1 MCEAVFSHHTA
12 LPDNISPK
20 GEDGYR
26 NRLCCEAAE
35 LQEIESYFW
44 EEIISEE
51 DLIAKLKQNR
61 PLNVKAGFDPTA
73 PDLHLGHTVVLQKM
87 KHFQELGH
95 NVTFLIGDFTG
106 MIGDP
111 TGKSETRK
119 PLIKEQ
125 VLANAETYKE
135 QVFKILDP
143 EKTKICFNSA
153 WLEPL
158 TMKETLSLMAK
169 FTVAR
174 IIERDDFQKR
184 YKSGE
189 PIGMHEFMYPIMQGF
204 DSVNM
209 NADIEL
215 GGTDQKFNLLVGR
228 DLLRQYGKE
237 AQVAITMPIIEG
249 LDGVQ
254 KMSKSLGNYVGI
266 SESPKDMFG
275 KLMSISDE
283 LMFRYYTLLS
293 DMSLKDIEKMK
304 QDIETGDFP
313 MTAKK
318 NLAKEI
324 VSRYHGT
331 KAGVEAEEEFV
342 RVFSNKNVPTD
353 IQEYKI
359 QGCFLDIILALNFAS
374 SKSEARRLAEQGG
387 IHFENEKVYDLTTAP
402 EHEGI
407 LKVGKRKFAKLIK

>member
-1 MCEAVFSHHTA
+1 MQ
-12 LPDNISPK
+12 D
-20 GEDGYR
+20 
-26 NRLCCEAAE
+26 
-35 LQEIESYFW
+35 IESQL
-44 EEIISEE
+44 ELIKRGTAEIISEE

-119 PLIKEQ
+119 PLTKEQ

-184 YKSGE
+184 YKAGE

-209 NADIEL
+209 NTDIEL

-275 KLMSISDE
+275 KLMSITDE

-304 QDIETGDFP
+304 QDIETGDFHP

-342 RVFSNKNVPTD
+342 RVFSNKNIPTD

-387 IHFENEKVYDLTTAP
+387 IHFENEKVYDLTLTP
-402 EHEGI
+402 EHDGI

>member
-1 MCEAVFSHHTA
+1 MQ
-12 LPDNISPK
+12 D
-20 GEDGYR
+20 
-26 NRLCCEAAE
+26 
-35 LQEIESYFW
+35 IESQL
-44 EEIISEE
+44 ELIKRGTAEIISEE

-119 PLIKEQ
+119 PLTKEQ

-153 WLEPL
+153 WLKPL

-184 YKSGE
+184 YKAGE

-209 NADIEL
+209 NTDIEL

-275 KLMSISDE
+275 KLMSITDE

-304 QDIETGDFP
+304 QDIETGDFHP

-331 KAGVEAEEEFV
+331 KAGIEAEEEFV
-342 RVFSNKNVPTD
+342 RVFSNKNIPTD

-387 IHFENEKVYDLTTAP
+387 VHFENEKVYDLTLTP

>member
-1 MCEAVFSHHTA
+1 MQ
-12 LPDNISPK
+12 D
-20 GEDGYR
+20 
-26 NRLCCEAAE
+26 
-35 LQEIESYFW
+35 IESQL
-44 EEIISEE
+44 ELIKRGTAEIISEE

-119 PLIKEQ
+119 PLTKEQ

-184 YKSGE
+184 YKAGE

-209 NADIEL
+209 NTDIEL

-275 KLMSISDE
+275 KLMSITDE

-304 QDIETGDFP
+304 QDIETGDFHP

-331 KAGVEAEEEFV
+331 KAGIEAEEEFV
-342 RVFSNKNVPTD
+342 RVFSNKNIPTD

-387 IHFENEKVYDLTTAP
+387 IHFENEKVYDLTLTP

>member
-1 MCEAVFSHHTA
+1 MEDINTQLELIRRGTA
-12 LPDNISPK
+12 
-20 GEDGYR
+20 
-26 NRLCCEAAE
+26 
-35 LQEIESYFW
+35 
-44 EEIISEE
+44 EIISEE
-51 DLIAKLKQNR
+51 DLIAKLKENR

-119 PLIKEQ
+119 PLTKEQ

-143 EKTKICFNSA
+143 EKTKICFNSS
-153 WLEPL
+153 WLEPM

-184 YKSGE
+184 YKAGE
-189 PIGMHEFMYPIMQGF
+189 PIGMHEFMYPIMQGY
-204 DSVNM
+204 DSVCM
-209 NADIEL
+209 NTDIEL

-228 DLLRQYGKE
+228 DLLRQYGKQ
-237 AQVAITMPIIEG
+237 AQIAITMPIIEG

-275 KLMSISDE
+275 KLMSITDE

-293 DMSLKDIEKMK
+293 DMSLADIEKMK
-304 QDIETGDFP
+304 KDIETGDFHP
-313 MTAKK
+313 MQAKK
-318 NLAKEI
+318 NLAREI
-324 VSRYHGT
+324 VTRYHGAQ
-331 KAGVEAEEEFV
+331 AGLDAEEEFV
-342 RVFSNKNVPTD
+342 RIFSNRNTPTD

-359 QGCFLDIILALNFAS
+359 SGNFLDIILALNFAS

-387 IHFENEKVYDLTTAP
+387 VHFENEKIYDLTITP
-402 EHEGI
+402 DHEGI
-407 LKVGKRKFAKLIK
+407 LKVGKRKFAKLVK

>member
-1 MCEAVFSHHTA
+1 MQ
-12 LPDNISPK
+12 D
-20 GEDGYR
+20 
-26 NRLCCEAAE
+26 
-35 LQEIESYFW
+35 IESQL
-44 EEIISEE
+44 ELIKRGTAEIISEE

-119 PLIKEQ
+119 PLTKEQ

-184 YKSGE
+184 YKAGE

-209 NADIEL
+209 NTDIEL

-275 KLMSISDE
+275 KLMSITDE

-293 DMSLKDIEKMK
+293 DMSLKDIEKMN
-304 QDIETGDFP
+304 QDIETGDFHP

-318 NLAKEI
+318 NLAREI

-331 KAGVEAEEEFV
+331 KAGIEAEEEFV
-342 RVFSNKNVPTD
+342 RVFSNKNIPTD

-387 IHFENEKVYDLTTAP
+387 VHFENEKVYDLTLTP
-402 EHEGI
+402 EHDGI

>member
-1 MCEAVFSHHTA
+1 MEDINTQLELIRRGTA
-12 LPDNISPK
+12 
-20 GEDGYR
+20 
-26 NRLCCEAAE
+26 
-35 LQEIESYFW
+35 
-44 EEIISEE
+44 EIISEE
-51 DLIAKLKQNR
+51 DLIAKLKENR

-119 PLIKEQ
+119 PLTKEQ

-143 EKTKICFNSA
+143 EKTKICFNSS
-153 WLEPL
+153 WLEPM

-184 YKSGE
+184 YKAGE
-189 PIGMHEFMYPIMQGF
+189 PIGMHEFMYPIMQGY
-204 DSVNM
+204 DSVCM

-228 DLLRQYGKE
+228 DLLRQYGKQ
-237 AQVAITMPIIEG
+237 AQVAVTMPIIEG

-275 KLMSISDE
+275 KLMSITDE

-293 DMSLKDIEKMK
+293 DMSLADIEKMK
-304 QDIETGDFP
+304 KDIETGDFHP
-313 MTAKK
+313 MQAKK

-324 VSRYHGT
+324 VTRYHGSQ
-331 KAGVEAEEEFV
+331 AGIDAEEEFV
-342 RVFSNKNVPTD
+342 RIFSNRNTPTD

-359 QGCFLDIILALNFAS
+359 SGNFLDIILALNFAS

-387 IHFENEKVYDLTTAP
+387 VHFENEKIYDLTITP
-402 EHEGI
+402 DHEGI
-407 LKVGKRKFAKLIK
+407 LKVGKRKFAKLVK

>member
-1 MCEAVFSHHTA
+1 MH
-12 LPDNISPK
+12 D
-20 GEDGYR
+20 
-26 NRLCCEAAE
+26 
-35 LQEIESYFW
+35 IESQL
-44 EEIISEE
+44 ELIKRGTAEIISEE

-204 DSVNM
+204 YSVNM

-304 QDIETGDFP
+304 QDIETGDFHP

>member
-1 MCEAVFSHHTA
+1 MH
-12 LPDNISPK
+12 D
-20 GEDGYR
+20 
-26 NRLCCEAAE
+26 
-35 LQEIESYFW
+35 IESQL
-44 EEIISEE
+44 ELIKRGTAEIISEE

-119 PLIKEQ
+119 PLTKEQ

-266 SESPKDMFG
+266 SESPKNMFG

-293 DMSLKDIEKMK
+293 D
-304 QDIETGDFP
+304 FHP

>member
-1 MCEAVFSHHTA
+1 MQ
-12 LPDNISPK
+12 D
-20 GEDGYR
+20 
-26 NRLCCEAAE
+26 
-35 LQEIESYFW
+35 IESQL
-44 EEIISEE
+44 ELIKRGTAEIISEE

-119 PLIKEQ
+119 PLTKEQ

-184 YKSGE
+184 YKAGE

-209 NADIEL
+209 NTDIEL

-275 KLMSISDE
+275 KLMSITDE

-293 DMSLKDIEKMK
+293 DMSLKNIEKMK
-304 QDIETGDFP
+304 QDIETGDFHP

-318 NLAKEI
+318 NLAREI

-331 KAGVEAEEEFV
+331 KAGIEAEEEFV
-342 RVFSNKNVPTD
+342 RVFSNKNIPTD

-387 IHFENEKVYDLTTAP
+387 VHFENEKVYDLTLTP
-402 EHEGI
+402 EHDGI

>member
-1 MCEAVFSHHTA
+1 MQ
-12 LPDNISPK
+12 D
-20 GEDGYR
+20 
-26 NRLCCEAAE
+26 
-35 LQEIESYFW
+35 IESQLALIKRGTA
-44 EEIISEE
+44 EIISEE

-119 PLIKEQ
+119 PLTKEQ
-125 VLANAETYKE
+125 VIANAETYKE

-143 EKTKICFNSA
+143 EKTKICFNST

-184 YKSGE
+184 YKAGE

-209 NADIEL
+209 NTDVEL

-266 SESPKDMFG
+266 SESPKEMFG
-275 KLMSISDE
+275 KLMSITDD
-283 LMFRYYTLLS
+283 LMFRYYELLS
-293 DMSLKDIEKMK
+293 DMSLQDIEKMK
-304 QDIETGDFP
+304 KDIETGDFHP

-324 VSRYHGT
+324 VARYHGT
-331 KAGVEAEEEFV
+331 KAGAEAEEEFV
-342 RVFSNKNVPTD
+342 RVFSNKNIPKD
-353 IQEYKI
+353 IEEYKI
-359 QGCFLDIILALNFAS
+359 QGTFLDIILALNFAS

-387 IHFENEKVYDLTTAP
+387 IHFENEKIYDLTTVP
-402 EHEGI
+402 DHEGI

>member
-1 MCEAVFSHHTA
+1 MQ
-12 LPDNISPK
+12 D
-20 GEDGYR
+20 
-26 NRLCCEAAE
+26 
-35 LQEIESYFW
+35 IESQL
-44 EEIISEE
+44 ELIKRGTAEIISEE
-51 DLIAKLKQNR
+51 DLTAKLKQNR
-61 PLNVKAGFDPTA
+61 PLNIKAGFDPTA

-119 PLIKEQ
+119 PLTKEQ

-184 YKSGE
+184 YKTGE

-204 DSVNM
+204 DSVQM

-228 DLLRQYGKE
+228 DLLRQYGRQ

-275 KLMSISDE
+275 KLMSITDE

-304 QDIETGDFP
+304 QDIETGDFHP

-331 KAGVEAEEEFV
+331 KAGIEAEEEFV
-342 RVFSNKNVPTD
+342 RVFSNKNIPTD

-359 QGCFLDIILALNFAS
+359 KGCFLDIILALNFAS

-387 IHFENEKVYDLTTAP
+387 VHFENEKVYDLTLIP

-407 LKVGKRKFAKLIK
+407 LKIGKRKFAKLIK

>member
-1 MCEAVFSHHTA
+1 MQ
-12 LPDNISPK
+12 D
-20 GEDGYR
+20 
-26 NRLCCEAAE
+26 
-35 LQEIESYFW
+35 IESQLALIKRGTA
-44 EEIISEE
+44 EIISEE

-119 PLIKEQ
+119 PLTKEQ
-125 VLANAETYKE
+125 VIANAETYKE

-143 EKTKICFNSA
+143 EKTKICFNST

-184 YKSGE
+184 YKAGE

-209 NADIEL
+209 NTDVEL

-266 SESPKDMFG
+266 SESPKEMFG
-275 KLMSISDE
+275 KLMSITDD
-283 LMFRYYTLLS
+283 LMFRYYELLS
-293 DMSLKDIEKMK
+293 DMSLQDIEKMK
-304 QDIETGDFP
+304 KDIETGDFHP

-324 VSRYHGT
+324 VARYHGT
-331 KAGVEAEEEFV
+331 KAGAEAEEEFV
-342 RVFSNKNVPTD
+342 RVFSNKNIPTD
-353 IQEYKI
+353 IAEYKI
-359 QGCFLDIILALNFAS
+359 QGTFLDIILALNFAS

-387 IHFENEKVYDLTTAP
+387 VHFENEKIYDLTTAP
-402 EHEGI
+402 DHEGI

>member
-1 MCEAVFSHHTA
+1 MEDINTQLELIRRGTA
-12 LPDNISPK
+12 
-20 GEDGYR
+20 
-26 NRLCCEAAE
+26 
-35 LQEIESYFW
+35 
-44 EEIISEE
+44 EIISEE
-51 DLIAKLKQNR
+51 DLIAKLKENR

-119 PLIKEQ
+119 PLTKEQ

-143 EKTKICFNSA
+143 EKTKICFNSS
-153 WLEPL
+153 WLEPI

-184 YKSGE
+184 YKAGE
-189 PIGMHEFMYPIMQGF
+189 PIGMHEFMYPIMQGY
-204 DSVNM
+204 DSVCM

-228 DLLRQYGKE
+228 DLLRQYGKQ
-237 AQVAITMPIIEG
+237 AQIAITMPIIEG

-275 KLMSISDE
+275 KIMSITDE

-293 DMSLKDIEKMK
+293 DMSLADIEKMK
-304 QDIETGDFP
+304 KDIETGDFHP
-313 MTAKK
+313 MQAKK
-318 NLAKEI
+318 NLAREI
-324 VSRYHGT
+324 VTRYHGAQ
-331 KAGVEAEEEFV
+331 AGLDAEEEFV
-342 RVFSNKNVPTD
+342 RIFSNRNTPTD

-359 QGCFLDIILALNFAS
+359 SGNFLDIILALNFAS

-387 IHFENEKVYDLTTAP
+387 VHFENEKIYDLTITP
-402 EHEGI
+402 DHEGI
-407 LKVGKRKFAKLIK
+407 LKVGKRKFAKLVK

>member
-1 MCEAVFSHHTA
+1 MQ
-12 LPDNISPK
+12 D
-20 GEDGYR
+20 
-26 NRLCCEAAE
+26 
-35 LQEIESYFW
+35 IESQL
-44 EEIISEE
+44 ELIKRGTAEIISEE

-119 PLIKEQ
+119 PLTKEQ

-184 YKSGE
+184 YKAGE

-209 NADIEL
+209 NTDIEL

-237 AQVAITMPIIEG
+237 AQVAITMPIIEV

-275 KLMSISDE
+275 KLMSITDE

-304 QDIETGDFP
+304 QDIETGDFHP

-331 KAGVEAEEEFV
+331 KAGIEAEEEFV
-342 RVFSNKNVPTD
+342 RVFSNKNIPTD

-387 IHFENEKVYDLTTAP
+387 VHFENEKVYDLTLTP

>member
-1 MCEAVFSHHTA
+1 MQ
-12 LPDNISPK
+12 D
-20 GEDGYR
+20 
-26 NRLCCEAAE
+26 
-35 LQEIESYFW
+35 IESQL
-44 EEIISEE
+44 ELIKRGTAEIISEE
-51 DLIAKLKQNR
+51 DLIAKLKENR

-106 MIGDP
+106 MVGDP

-119 PLIKEQ
+119 PLTKEQ

-143 EKTKICFNSA
+143 EKTKICFNSS

-158 TMKETLSLMAK
+158 TMKEILSLMAK

-184 YKSGE
+184 YKAGE

-209 NADIEL
+209 NTDVEL

-228 DLLRQYGKE
+228 DLLRQYGKQ

-275 KLMSISDE
+275 KLMSITDE
-283 LMFRYYTLLS
+283 LMFRYYELLS
-293 DMSLKDIEKMK
+293 DMSLKDIAKMK
-304 QDIETGDFP
+304 QDIETGDFHP

-324 VSRYHGT
+324 VSRYHGA
-331 KAGVEAEEEFV
+331 KAGAEAEEEFV
-342 RVFSNKNVPTD
+342 RVFSNKNIPTD

-359 QGCFLDIILALNFAS
+359 HGCFLDIMLALNFAS

-387 IHFENEKVYDLTTAP
+387 VHFENEKVYDLTFTP

>member
-1 MCEAVFSHHTA
+1 MH
-12 LPDNISPK
+12 D
-20 GEDGYR
+20 
-26 NRLCCEAAE
+26 
-35 LQEIESYFW
+35 IESQL
-44 EEIISEE
+44 ELIKRGTAEIISEE

-61 PLNVKAGFDPTA
+61 PLNVKAGFDATA

-304 QDIETGDFP
+304 QDIETGDFHP

>member
-1 MCEAVFSHHTA
+1 MQ
-12 LPDNISPK
+12 D
-20 GEDGYR
+20 
-26 NRLCCEAAE
+26 
-35 LQEIESYFW
+35 IESQL
-44 EEIISEE
+44 ELIKRGTAEIISEE
-51 DLIAKLKQNR
+51 DLIAKLKENR

-106 MIGDP
+106 MVGDP

-119 PLIKEQ
+119 PLTKEQ

-158 TMKETLSLMAK
+158 TMKEILSLMAK

-184 YKSGE
+184 YKAGE

-209 NADIEL
+209 NTDVEL

-228 DLLRQYGKE
+228 DLLRQYGKQ

-275 KLMSISDE
+275 KLMSITDE
-283 LMFRYYTLLS
+283 LMFRYYELLS
-293 DMSLKDIEKMK
+293 DMSLKDIAKMK
-304 QDIETGDFP
+304 QDIETGDFHP

-324 VSRYHGT
+324 VSRYHGA
-331 KAGVEAEEEFV
+331 KAGAEAEEEFL
-342 RVFSNKNVPTD
+342 RVYSNKHIPTD

-359 QGCFLDIILALNFAS
+359 HGCFLDIMLALNFAS

-387 IHFENEKVYDLTTAP
+387 VHFENEKVYDLTLTP

>member
-1 MCEAVFSHHTA
+1 MH
-12 LPDNISPK
+12 D
-20 GEDGYR
+20 
-26 NRLCCEAAE
+26 
-35 LQEIESYFW
+35 IESQL
-44 EEIISEE
+44 ELIKRGTAEIISEE

-304 QDIETGDFP
+304 QDIETGDFHP

-387 IHFENEKVYDLTTAP
+387 IHFENEKVYDLTTANISADP
-402 EHEGI
+402 
-407 LKVGKRKFAKLIK
+407 LRKG

>member
-1 MCEAVFSHHTA
+1 MDS
-12 LPDNISPK
+12 
-20 GEDGYR
+20 
-26 NRLCCEAAE
+26 
-35 LQEIESYFW
+35 IESQL
-44 EEIISEE
+44 ELIKRGTAEIISEE
-51 DLIAKLKQNR
+51 DLISKLKENR

-73 PDLHLGHTVVLQKM
+73 PDLHLGHTVVLHKM

-95 NVTFLIGDFTG
+95 NVSFLIGDFTG

-119 PLIKEQ
+119 PLTREQ
-125 VLANAETYKE
+125 VLKNAETYKE

-143 EKTKICFNSA
+143 ERTKICFNSA
-153 WLEPL
+153 WLS
-158 TMKETLSLMAK
+158 TMDMKEVLSLMSK

-184 YKSGE
+184 YKAGE

-204 DSVNM
+204 DSVSM
-209 NADIEL
+209 DADIEL

-228 DLLRQYGKE
+228 DLLRQYGKQP
-237 AQVAITMPIIEG
+237 QVAITMPIIEG

-266 SESPKDMFG
+266 SESPNDMFG
-275 KLMSISDE
+275 KIMSITDE

-293 DMSLKDIEKMK
+293 DMSLSEIEKMK
-304 QDIETGDFP
+304 AEIETGSYHP

-318 NLAKEI
+318 KLAAEI
-324 VSRYHGT
+324 VARYHG
-331 KAGVEAEEEFV
+331 AQAARDAEEEFV
-342 RVFSNKNVPTD
+342 RIFSNKNTPTD
-353 IQEYKI
+353 IEEVKAE
-359 QGCFLDIILALNFAS
+359 GTFLDIILSLNFAS

-387 IHFENEKVYDLTTAP
+387 VHFENEKVYDLTLSP
-402 EHEGI
+402 EHSGI
-407 LKVGKRKFAKLIK
+407 LKVGKRRFAKIIK

>member
-1 MCEAVFSHHTA
+1 MH
-12 LPDNISPK
+12 D
-20 GEDGYR
+20 
-26 NRLCCEAAE
+26 
-35 LQEIESYFW
+35 IESQL
-44 EEIISEE
+44 ELIKRGTAEIISEE

-304 QDIETGDFP
+304 QDIETGDLHP

>member
-1 MCEAVFSHHTA
+1 MH
-12 LPDNISPK
+12 D
-20 GEDGYR
+20 
-26 NRLCCEAAE
+26 
-35 LQEIESYFW
+35 IESQL
-44 EEIISEE
+44 ELIKRGTAEIISEE

-304 QDIETGDFP
+304 QDIETGDFHP

-324 VSRYHGT
+324 ISRYHGT

>member
-1 MCEAVFSHHTA
+1 MH
-12 LPDNISPK
+12 D
-20 GEDGYR
+20 
-26 NRLCCEAAE
+26 
-35 LQEIESYFW
+35 IESQL
-44 EEIISEE
+44 ELIKRGTAEIISEE

-111 TGKSETRK
+111 TVKSETRK

-304 QDIETGDFP
+304 QDIETGDFHP

>member
-1 MCEAVFSHHTA
+1 MQ
-12 LPDNISPK
+12 D
-20 GEDGYR
+20 
-26 NRLCCEAAE
+26 
-35 LQEIESYFW
+35 IESQL
-44 EEIISEE
+44 ELIKRGTSEIISEE

-119 PLIKEQ
+119 PLTKEQ

-184 YKSGE
+184 YRAGE

-209 NADIEL
+209 DTDIEL

-275 KLMSISDE
+275 KLMSITDE

-293 DMSLKDIEKMK
+293 DMSLKDIETMK
-304 QDIETGDFP
+304 QDIETGDFHP

-324 VSRYHGT
+324 VARYHGT
-331 KAGVEAEEEFV
+331 KAGIEAEEEFV
-342 RVFSNKNVPTD
+342 RVFSNKNIPTD

-359 QGCFLDIILALNFAS
+359 SGSFLDIILALNFAS

-387 IHFENEKVYDLTTAP
+387 VHFENEKIYDLNIIP

-407 LKVGKRKFAKLIK
+407 FKVGKRKFAKLIK

>member
-1 MCEAVFSHHTA
+1 MEDINTQLELIKRGTA
-12 LPDNISPK
+12 
-20 GEDGYR
+20 
-26 NRLCCEAAE
+26 
-35 LQEIESYFW
+35 
-44 EEIISEE
+44 EIISDE
-51 DLIAKLKQNR
+51 DLIAKLKENR

-119 PLIKEQ
+119 PLTKEQ
-125 VLANAETYKE
+125 VIANAETYKE

-143 EKTKICFNSA
+143 EKTKICFNSS
-153 WLEPL
+153 WLEPM
-158 TMKETLSLMAK
+158 TMKETLTLMAK

-184 YKSGE
+184 YTSGQ
-189 PIGMHEFMYPIMQGF
+189 PIGMHEFMYPIMQGY
-204 DSVNM
+204 DSVCM
-209 NADIEL
+209 DADIEL

-228 DLLRQYGKE
+228 DLLRQYGKQ

-249 LDGVQ
+249 IDGVQ

-275 KLMSISDE
+275 KLMSITDE
-283 LMFRYYTLLS
+283 LMYRYYTLLS
-293 DMSLKDIEKMK
+293 DKSLSEIEKMK
-304 QDIETGDFP
+304 KEIEEGSYHP
-313 MTAKK
+313 MQAKK
-318 NLAKEI
+318 DLAREI
-324 VSRYHGT
+324 VARYHGT

-342 RVFSNKNVPTD
+342 RIFSNRNTPTD
-353 IQEYKI
+353 IQEYEI
-359 QGCFLDIILALNFAS
+359 SGSFLDIILALNFAS

-387 IHFENEKVYDLTTAP
+387 VHFENEKVYDLTITPA
-402 EHEGI
+402 HEGI

>member
-1 MCEAVFSHHTA
+1 MQDIKEQLSLIKRGTA
-12 LPDNISPK
+12 
-20 GEDGYR
+20 
-26 NRLCCEAAE
+26 
-35 LQEIESYFW
+35 
-44 EEIISEE
+44 EIISEE
-51 DLIAKLKQNR
+51 DLINKLKQNR
-61 PLNVKAGFDPTA
+61 PLNIKAGFDPTA

-111 TGKSETRK
+111 TGKSKTRK
-119 PLIKEQ
+119 SLTKEQ
-125 VLANAETYKE
+125 VLENAETYKE
-135 QVFKILDP
+135 QVFKILDA
-143 EKTKICFNSA
+143 EKTKICFNST
-153 WLEPL
+153 WLEKL
-158 TMKETLSLMAK
+158 NMKETLSLMAK

-209 NADIEL
+209 DTDIEL
-215 GGTDQKFNLLVGR
+215 GGIDQKFNLLVGR

-266 SESPKDMFG
+266 SESPKDIFG
-275 KLMSISDE
+275 KLMSISDD
-283 LMFRYYTLLS
+283 LMMRYYTLLS
-293 DMSLKDIEKMK
+293 DMSLHDIEKMK
-304 QDIETGDFP
+304 KDIETGDFHP
-313 MTAKK
+313 MVAKK

-324 VSRYHGT
+324 VTRYHGAS
-331 KAGVEAEEEFV
+331 AGANAEEEFT
-342 RVFSNKNVPTD
+342 RVFSNKNIPSD
-353 IQEYKI
+353 IVEYKI
-359 QGCFLDIILALNFAS
+359 NGNFLDIVLALNFAS

-387 IHFENEKVYDLTTAP
+387 INFENEKVYNLTLTP
-402 EHEGI
+402 EHGGI
-407 LKVGKRKFAKLIK
+407 LKVGKRKFARLIK

>member
-1 MCEAVFSHHTA
+1 MKDINTQLELIRRGTA
-12 LPDNISPK
+12 
-20 GEDGYR
+20 
-26 NRLCCEAAE
+26 
-35 LQEIESYFW
+35 
-44 EEIISEE
+44 EIISEE
-51 DLIAKLKQNR
+51 DLIAKLKENR

-119 PLIKEQ
+119 PLTKEQ

-143 EKTKICFNSA
+143 EKTKICFNSS
-153 WLEPL
+153 WLEPM

-184 YKSGE
+184 YKAGE
-189 PIGMHEFMYPIMQGF
+189 PIGMHEFMYPIMQGY
-204 DSVNM
+204 DSVCM

-228 DLLRQYGKE
+228 DLLRQYGKQ
-237 AQVAITMPIIEG
+237 AQVAVTMPIIEG

-275 KLMSISDE
+275 KLMSITDE

-293 DMSLKDIEKMK
+293 DMSLADIEKMK
-304 QDIETGDFP
+304 KDIETGDFHP
-313 MTAKK
+313 MQAKK
-318 NLAKEI
+318 NLAREI
-324 VSRYHGT
+324 VTRYHGSQ
-331 KAGVEAEEEFV
+331 AGIDAEEEFV
-342 RVFSNKNVPTD
+342 RIFSNRNTPTD

-359 QGCFLDIILALNFAS
+359 SGNFLDIILALNFAS

-387 IHFENEKVYDLTTAP
+387 VHFENEKIYDLTITP
-402 EHEGI
+402 DHEGI
-407 LKVGKRKFAKLIK
+407 LKVGKRKFAKLVK

>member
-1 MCEAVFSHHTA
+1 MQ
-12 LPDNISPK
+12 D
-20 GEDGYR
+20 
-26 NRLCCEAAE
+26 
-35 LQEIESYFW
+35 IESQL
-44 EEIISEE
+44 ELIKRGTAEIISEE

-119 PLIKEQ
+119 PLTKEQ

-184 YKSGE
+184 YKAGE

-209 NADIEL
+209 NTDIEL

-275 KLMSISDE
+275 KLMSITDE

-304 QDIETGDFP
+304 QDIETGDFHP

-324 VSRYHGT
+324 VSRYHGA

-342 RVFSNKNVPTD
+342 RVFSNKNIPTD

-387 IHFENEKVYDLTTAP
+387 VHFENEKVYDLTLTP
-402 EHEGI
+402 EHDGI

>member
-1 MCEAVFSHHTA
+1 MQ
-12 LPDNISPK
+12 D
-20 GEDGYR
+20 
-26 NRLCCEAAE
+26 
-35 LQEIESYFW
+35 IESQL
-44 EEIISEE
+44 ELIKRGTAEIISEE

-119 PLIKEQ
+119 PLTKEQ

-184 YKSGE
+184 YKAGE

-209 NADIEL
+209 NTDIEL

-228 DLLRQYGKE
+228 DLLRQYSKE

-275 KLMSISDE
+275 KLMSITDE

-304 QDIETGDFP
+304 QDIETGDFHP

-331 KAGVEAEEEFV
+331 KAGIEAEEEFV
-342 RVFSNKNVPTD
+342 RVFSNKNIPTD

-387 IHFENEKVYDLTTAP
+387 VHFENEKVYDLTLTP

>member
-1 MCEAVFSHHTA
+1 MQ
-12 LPDNISPK
+12 D
-20 GEDGYR
+20 
-26 NRLCCEAAE
+26 
-35 LQEIESYFW
+35 IESQL
-44 EEIISEE
+44 ELIKRGTAEIISEE

-119 PLIKEQ
+119 PLTKEQ

-184 YKSGE
+184 YKAGE

-209 NADIEL
+209 NTDIEL

-275 KLMSISDE
+275 KLMSITDE

-304 QDIETGDFP
+304 HDIETGDFHP

-342 RVFSNKNVPTD
+342 RVFSNKNIPTD

-387 IHFENEKVYDLTTAP
+387 VHFENEKVYDLTLTP

>member
-1 MCEAVFSHHTA
+1 MQ
-12 LPDNISPK
+12 D
-20 GEDGYR
+20 
-26 NRLCCEAAE
+26 
-35 LQEIESYFW
+35 IESQLALIKRGTA
-44 EEIISEE
+44 EIISEE

-119 PLIKEQ
+119 PLTKEQ
-125 VLANAETYKE
+125 VIANAETYKE

-143 EKTKICFNSA
+143 EKTKICFNST

-184 YKSGE
+184 YKAGE

-209 NADIEL
+209 NTDVEL

-266 SESPKDMFG
+266 SESPKEMFG
-275 KLMSISDE
+275 KLMSIADD
-283 LMFRYYTLLS
+283 LMFRYYELLS
-293 DMSLKDIEKMK
+293 DMSLQDIEKMK
-304 QDIETGDFP
+304 KDIETGDFHP

-324 VSRYHGT
+324 VARYHGT
-331 KAGVEAEEEFV
+331 KAGAEAEEEFV
-342 RVFSNKNVPTD
+342 RVFSNKNIPKD
-353 IQEYKI
+353 IEEYKI
-359 QGCFLDIILALNFAS
+359 QGTFLDIILALNFAS

-387 IHFENEKVYDLTTAP
+387 IHFENEKIYDLTTVP
-402 EHEGI
+402 DHEGI

>member
-1 MCEAVFSHHTA
+1 MEDINTQLELIKRGTA
-12 LPDNISPK
+12 
-20 GEDGYR
+20 
-26 NRLCCEAAE
+26 
-35 LQEIESYFW
+35 
-44 EEIISEE
+44 EIISDE
-51 DLIAKLKQNR
+51 DLIAKLKENR

-119 PLIKEQ
+119 PLTKEQ
-125 VLANAETYKE
+125 VIANAETYKE

-143 EKTKICFNSA
+143 EKTKICFNSS
-153 WLEPL
+153 WLEPM
-158 TMKETLSLMAK
+158 TMKETLTLMAK

-184 YKSGE
+184 YTSGQ
-189 PIGMHEFMYPIMQGF
+189 PIGMHEFMYPIMQGY
-204 DSVNM
+204 DSVCM
-209 NADIEL
+209 DADIEL

-228 DLLRQYGKE
+228 DLLRQYGKQ

-249 LDGVQ
+249 IDGVQ

-275 KLMSISDE
+275 KLMSITDE
-283 LMFRYYTLLS
+283 LMYRYYTLLS
-293 DMSLKDIEKMK
+293 DKSLSEIEKMK
-304 QDIETGDFP
+304 KEIEEGSYHP
-313 MTAKK
+313 MQAKK
-318 NLAKEI
+318 DLAREI
-324 VSRYHGT
+324 VARYHGT

-342 RVFSNKNVPTD
+342 RIFSNRNTPTD

-359 QGCFLDIILALNFAS
+359 SGSFLDIILALNFAS

-387 IHFENEKVYDLTTAP
+387 VHFENEKVYDLTITPA
-402 EHEGI
+402 HEGI

>member
-1 MCEAVFSHHTA
+1 MQ
-12 LPDNISPK
+12 D
-20 GEDGYR
+20 
-26 NRLCCEAAE
+26 
-35 LQEIESYFW
+35 IESQL
-44 EEIISEE
+44 ELIKRGTAEIISEE

-119 PLIKEQ
+119 PLTKEQ

-184 YKSGE
+184 YKAGE
-189 PIGMHEFMYPIMQGF
+189 PIGMHDFMYPIMQGF

-209 NADIEL
+209 NTDIEL

-275 KLMSISDE
+275 KLMSITDE
-283 LMFRYYTLLS
+283 LMFRYYELLS
-293 DMSLKDIEKMK
+293 DMSLKDIAKMK
-304 QDIETGDFP
+304 QDIETGDFHP

-342 RVFSNKNVPTD
+342 RVFSNKNIPTD

-387 IHFENEKVYDLTTAP
+387 VHFENEKVYDLTLTP
-402 EHEGI
+402 EHDGI

>member
-1 MCEAVFSHHTA
+1 MH
-12 LPDNISPK
+12 D
-20 GEDGYR
+20 
-26 NRLCCEAAE
+26 
-35 LQEIESYFW
+35 IESQL
-44 EEIISEE
+44 ELIKRGTAEIISEE

-119 PLIKEQ
+119 PLTKEQ

-266 SESPKDMFG
+266 SESPKNMFG

-304 QDIETGDFP
+304 QDIETGDFHP

-387 IHFENEKVYDLTTAP
+387 IHFESEKVYDLTTAP

>member
-1 MCEAVFSHHTA
+1 MQ
-12 LPDNISPK
+12 D
-20 GEDGYR
+20 
-26 NRLCCEAAE
+26 
-35 LQEIESYFW
+35 IESQL
-44 EEIISEE
+44 ELIKRGTAEIISEE

-119 PLIKEQ
+119 PLTKEQ

-184 YKSGE
+184 YKAGE

-209 NADIEL
+209 NTDIEL

-275 KLMSISDE
+275 KLMSITDE

-304 QDIETGDFP
+304 QDIETGDFHP

-318 NLAKEI
+318 NLAREI

-342 RVFSNKNVPTD
+342 RIFSNKNIPTD

-387 IHFENEKVYDLTTAP
+387 VHFENEKVYDLTLTP
-402 EHEGI
+402 EHDGI

>member
-1 MCEAVFSHHTA
+1 MKDINTQLELIRRGTA
-12 LPDNISPK
+12 
-20 GEDGYR
+20 
-26 NRLCCEAAE
+26 
-35 LQEIESYFW
+35 
-44 EEIISEE
+44 EIISEE
-51 DLIAKLKQNR
+51 DLIAKLKENR

-119 PLIKEQ
+119 PLTKEQ

-143 EKTKICFNSA
+143 EKTKICFNSS
-153 WLEPL
+153 WLEPM

-184 YKSGE
+184 YKAGE
-189 PIGMHEFMYPIMQGF
+189 PIGMHEFMYPIMQGY
-204 DSVNM
+204 DSVCM

-228 DLLRQYGKE
+228 SNKVKILHKMLNEFTLIEYRLSRKD
-237 AQVAITMPIIEG
+237 TMPIIEG

-275 KLMSISDE
+275 KLMSITDE

-293 DMSLKDIEKMK
+293 DMSLADIEKMK
-304 QDIETGDFP
+304 KDIETGDFHP
-313 MTAKK
+313 MQAKK
-318 NLAKEI
+318 NLAREI
-324 VSRYHGT
+324 VTRYHGSQ
-331 KAGVEAEEEFV
+331 AGIDAEEEFV
-342 RVFSNKNVPTD
+342 RIFSNRNTPTD

-359 QGCFLDIILALNFAS
+359 SGNFLDIILALNFAS

-387 IHFENEKVYDLTTAP
+387 VHFENEKIYDLTITP
-402 EHEGI
+402 DHEGI
-407 LKVGKRKFAKLIK
+407 LKVGKRKFAKLVK

>member
-1 MCEAVFSHHTA
+1 MH
-12 LPDNISPK
+12 D
-20 GEDGYR
+20 
-26 NRLCCEAAE
+26 
-35 LQEIESYFW
+35 IESQL
-44 EEIISEE
+44 ELIKRGTAEIISEE

-169 FTVAR
+169 FTAAR

-304 QDIETGDFP
+304 QDIETGDFHP